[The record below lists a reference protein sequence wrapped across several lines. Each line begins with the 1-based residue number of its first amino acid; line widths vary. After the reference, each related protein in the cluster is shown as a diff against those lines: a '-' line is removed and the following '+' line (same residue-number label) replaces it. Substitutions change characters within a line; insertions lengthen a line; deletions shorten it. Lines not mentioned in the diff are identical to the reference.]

1 MTWMDAFI
9 QITASFAGTF
19 GFGILFNIRGKR
31 LIFASIGGMLAWAIY
46 LALFHFLKNEVLCY
60 FIVSLLTAFYAEVMA
75 RILKT
80 PAITF
85 CILSLIP
92 LVPGSS
98 LYYTIESVFSGSS
111 ESFFGKA
118 AHTLSLAAA
127 LSLGI
132 ILVAAFSK
140 SIASH
145 VRTAKNK

>member
-1 MTWMDAFI
+1 MFTVDGWI
-9 QITASFAGTF
+9 QIAACFCGTL

-31 LIFASIGGMLAWAIY
+31 MVFASIGGIAAWALY
-46 LALFHFLKNEVLCY
+46 LLLYSMLPNEVLCY
-60 FIVSLLTAFYAEVMA
+60 FIVSLIVAIYAEFMA
-75 RILKT
+75 RAFKT

-98 LYYTIESVFSGSS
+98 LYYTIASVLEGSV
-111 ESFFGKA
+111 ETFLGKSA
-118 AHTLSLAAA
+118 YTLSLAAA

-140 SIASH
+140 SFKAHLHS
-145 VRTAKNK
+145 KK

>member
-1 MTWMDAFI
+1 MTWTDVLI
-9 QITASFAGTF
+9 QVSASLVGTL

-31 LIFASIGGMLAWAIY
+31 LVLASVGGMLAWALY
-46 LALFHFLKNEVLCY
+46 LALFYFLKNEVLCY
-60 FIVSLLTAFYAEVMA
+60 FVVSLLTAFYAEVMA
-75 RILKT
+75 RVLKT

-98 LYYTIESVFSGSS
+98 LYYTIESVLSGSS

-118 AHTLSLAAA
+118 AHTLGLAAA

-140 SIASH
+140 TVTSR
-145 VRTAKNK
+145 VRKVKKK